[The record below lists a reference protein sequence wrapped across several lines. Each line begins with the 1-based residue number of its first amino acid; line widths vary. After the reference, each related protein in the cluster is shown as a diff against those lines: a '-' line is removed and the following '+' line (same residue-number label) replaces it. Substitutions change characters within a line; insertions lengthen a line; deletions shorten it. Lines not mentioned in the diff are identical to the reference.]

1 MGSLMPGYLGA
12 TPIHCLG
19 RLRHNTVWWWLCT
32 QSAANP
38 SLKAIP

>member
-1 MGSLMPGYLGA
+1 MDAKSPLNADFFALSRSLFVRDGTG
-12 TPIHCLG
+12 
-19 RLRHNTVWWWLCT
+19 WLCT